1 MKKINLMY
9 FVLSAMM
16 LMSYNSVKAQVPQDT
31 THVWNIILQGP
42 DEPGL
47 GV

>member
-1 MKKINLMY
+1 MKTKHLKY

-31 THVWNIILQGP
+31 THGWWLKKERN
-42 DEPGL
+42 
-47 GV
+47 